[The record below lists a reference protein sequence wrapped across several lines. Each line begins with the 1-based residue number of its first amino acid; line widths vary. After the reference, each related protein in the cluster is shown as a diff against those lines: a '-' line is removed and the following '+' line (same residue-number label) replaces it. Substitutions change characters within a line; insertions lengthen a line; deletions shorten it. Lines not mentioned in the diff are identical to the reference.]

1 VTTPVATPVTAPGTA
16 PAGAPAPPPAPLV
29 RYGNFLFRYR
39 DAVFPAVLLALLV
52 ASRPHW
58 PAGSER
64 LDNVL
69 DAVGVAVA
77 LLGQALR
84 VGVVGYA
91 YIIRGGKNKQVYA
104 EDLVTGGFFNHS
116 RNPLYVGNLLI
127 LLGLLLVWNSP
138 LAYAVGVPFFLLGY
152 VAIVA
157 AEEVFLRG
165 KFGAQFDAYA
175 ARVPRWWPRLRGLR
189 ESLDGMAFN
198 WRRVVLK
205 EYGSAAYWMAGACA
219 LQLADSLYYRPWR
232 AHPLYHDL
240 LAAGIGLVAVLWAY
254 ARYLK
259 KTKRLSASGSALRA

>member
-1 VTTPVATPVTAPGTA
+1 MTPPGTA
-16 PAGAPAPPPAPLV
+16 SAGAPAPRPSPLV

-39 DAVFPAVLLALLV
+39 DAVFPVVLLALLA
-52 ASRPHW
+52 ASRPRW

-69 DAVGVAVA
+69 DAVGVGVA

-84 VGVVGYA
+84 AGVVGYA

-127 LLGLLLVWNSP
+127 LLGLLLIWNSP
-138 LAYAVGVPFFLLGY
+138 LAYAVGVPYFLVGY

-157 AEEVFLRG
+157 AEEVFLRR
-165 KFGAQFDAYA
+165 KFGPEYDAYA

-189 ESLDGMAFN
+189 RSLDGMAFN

-205 EYGSAAYWMAGACA
+205 EYGSAAYWIAGACA
-219 LQLADSLYYRPWR
+219 LQLADSLHYQPWR
-232 AHPLYHDL
+232 ARPAYHAL
-240 LAAGIGLVAVLWAY
+240 LAAGIAVVTVLWAY

-259 KTKRLSASGSALRA
+259 KSKRLSEHQLAAAGR